1 MSDKRMCF
9 LVRVGDSGDRLI
21 WRFPFHSPETR
32 QALTPRW
39 KAEQAKAL
47 AQGAPPLVEPQS
59 ITVGYYIQLDD
70 PPGAWAFMPSLTPY
84 TPVVLE
90 MPVVQ
95 RRIARDLIIR
105 LEEQNKNTS

>member
-21 WRFPFHSPETR
+21 WRFPFQSPETR
-32 QALTPRW
+32 QALTPVW
-39 KAEQAKAL
+39 QAEQAKAL
-47 AQGAPPLVEPQS
+47 AEGTPLPPEPQS

-70 PPGAWAFMPSLTPY
+70 PPGAWAFMPSKTPY

-90 MPVVQ
+90 TPVVQ
-95 RRIARDLIIR
+95 RRIARDLISR
-105 LEEQNKNTS
+105 LDEQR